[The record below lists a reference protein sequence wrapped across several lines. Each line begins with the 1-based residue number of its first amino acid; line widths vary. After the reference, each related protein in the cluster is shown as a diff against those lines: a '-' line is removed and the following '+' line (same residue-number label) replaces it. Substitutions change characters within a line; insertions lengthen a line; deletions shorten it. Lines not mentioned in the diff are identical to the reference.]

1 MFYVDILREFQ
12 KQKLDFMVV
21 GGTAFNLLGGM
32 RSTQDLDIVVRL
44 EDKNIL
50 KAVDV
55 LVKKGYKPRQPV
67 DPFDFADSVKR
78 NNWIKNKH
86 MKALNFYKDIR
97 SYESVD
103 IIVDY
108 PIGFEKMKKSAVVMT
123 VDKIKI
129 PVVSIDDLIKMKQ
142 EAGRPIDKI
151 DVEQL
156 KIIKRLNR

>member
-1 MFYVDILREFQ
+1 MFYLDILRAFQ
-12 KQKLDFMVV
+12 KHKLDFVVV

-32 RSTQDLDIVVRL
+32 RATQDLDIVVRL

-67 DPFDFADSVKR
+67 DPFDFADSSKR
-78 NNWIKNKH
+78 RDWIENKH

-108 PIGFEKMKKSAVVMT
+108 PIGFEKMKKSAVVVK
-123 VDKIKI
+123 VDRIKI

-142 EAGRPIDKI
+142 EAGRPVDKM
-151 DVEQL
+151 DVARL
-156 KIIKRLNR
+156 KIIKRLNK

>member
-1 MFYVDILREFQ
+1 MFYLDVLREFK
-12 KQKLDFMVV
+12 KQKLDFVVV

-32 RSTQDLDIVVRL
+32 RATQDLDIVVRL

-50 KAVDV
+50 KAVKV

-67 DPFDFADSVKR
+67 DPFDFADTVKR
-78 NNWIKNKH
+78 NDWIKNKH

-108 PIGFEKMKKSAVVMT
+108 PLEFKKIKSSAKMIV
-123 VDKIKI
+123 VDKVKI
-129 PVVSIDDLIKMKQ
+129 AVVSIDNLIKMKQ
-142 EAGRPIDKI
+142 EAGRPIDKM
-151 DVEQL
+151 DVAQL
-156 KIIKRLNR
+156 KIIKGLNK